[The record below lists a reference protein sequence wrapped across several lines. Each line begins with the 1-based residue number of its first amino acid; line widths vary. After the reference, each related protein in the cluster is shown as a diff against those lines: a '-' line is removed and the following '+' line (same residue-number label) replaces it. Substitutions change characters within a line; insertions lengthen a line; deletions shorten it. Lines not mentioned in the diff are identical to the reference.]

1 MSTSLLVPLH
11 VKYIQSLDNHKDDL
25 AYHMTTH
32 LRMNGIY
39 WGLTALCIM
48 GHQDALPRDEMVEF
62 VMSCW
67 DDEAGAFGA
76 YPGHDAHILA
86 TLSAIQILVI
96 QDALDR
102 IDVERVTKFITSLQ
116 LPSGAFAG
124 DRFGET
130 DTRFLYCSISALS
143 LLGQLSTLDRD
154 GKDGRTRAV
163 EHIMQCKNFDG
174 GFGISPGAESHA
186 GQVFVCVGALAIL
199 DRLDL
204 VDVET
209 LTWWLAERQTPSGG
223 LNGRP
228 EKLEDVCYS
237 FWALSALSTLN
248 KLHWIDAEKL
258 VSFILS
264 AQDPEAGG
272 LSDRPDNTADVFHT
286 VFGVAGLSLVGYPD
300 LEDLDPVY
308 CMPARVTEKLG
319 LRKAWKALPRRET
332 WP

>member
-1 MSTSLLVPLH
+1 MADTLLVPLH
-11 VKYIQSLDNHKDDL
+11 VKYIQSLDTHKDDL

-32 LRMNGIY
+32 LRLNGIY

-48 GHQDALPRDEMVEF
+48 GHQDALPRDEMIDF
-62 VMSCW
+62 VTSCW
-67 DDEAGAFGA
+67 DEEAGAFGA
-76 YPGHDAHILA
+76 YPGHDAHVHP
-86 TLSAIQILVI
+86 TLSAIQILAT
-96 QDALDR
+96 QDALDK
-102 IDVERVTKFITSLQ
+102 IDVERVTNFLLSLQ

-130 DTRFLYCSISALS
+130 DTRFLYCAVNALS
-143 LLGQLSTLDRD
+143 LLGQLSTLD
-154 GKDGRTRAV
+154 KDGSDRRERAIA
-163 EHIMQCKNFDG
+163 HIVQCRNFDG
-174 GFGISPGAESHA
+174 GFGTSPGAESHA
-186 GQVFVCVGALAIL
+186 GQVFVCVSALAIL

-204 VDVET
+204 VDVDT
-209 LTWWLAERQTPSGG
+209 LAWWLAERQLPCGG

-237 FWALSALSTLN
+237 FWVLSALSTLN
-248 KLHWIDAEKL
+248 KLHWINAEKL

-264 AQDPEAGG
+264 AQDPEEGG
-272 LSDRPDNTADVFHT
+272 IADRPNNAVDVFHT
-286 VFGVAGLSLVGYPD
+286 HFGVAGLSLLGYPN

-308 CMPARVTEKLG
+308 CMPARVTEKLK